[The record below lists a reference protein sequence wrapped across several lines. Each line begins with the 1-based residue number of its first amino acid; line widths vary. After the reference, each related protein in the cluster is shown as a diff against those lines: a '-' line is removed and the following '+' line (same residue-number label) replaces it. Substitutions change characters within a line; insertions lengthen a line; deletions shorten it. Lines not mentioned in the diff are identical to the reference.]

1 MIIRGQTRDFV
12 EQQDGWNEGSHFL
25 REENK
30 HWDRPGE
37 QRRAWSVHG
46 GWEGGGV
53 LVVVIRDEGQRRM
66 VVSGL
71 VPSPRYTCTLLVC
84 TLHVPRVISHEN
96 TFVLSPLE
104 QEGLFTC
111 SCCSS

>member
-1 MIIRGQTRDFV
+1 MQVRDYQGQTRDFV
-12 EQQDGWNEGSHFL
+12 EQQQDGWNEGSHFL

-37 QRRAWSVHG
+37 RRRAWSVQG
-46 GWEGGGV
+46 GWGV

-71 VPSPRYTCTLLVC
+71 VPSPRSTCTLLVC
-84 TLHVPRVISHEN
+84 TYS
-96 TFVLSPLE
+96 
-104 QEGLFTC
+104 TC
-111 SCCSS
+111 ATSDIP